1 MNNDETAELFE
12 RGVANFIDPEGSF
25 KDKVLK
31 KKRGEYEKDVVIK
44 LGADPNRPDIHL
56 GHAVILRKLR
66 QFQDIGCK
74 VVFVVGDFTARI
86 GDPSGRSKVRPEI
99 EQAEVDRNAAT
110 YIAQIGKILRT
121 DDPKLFAWIRNSDW
135 FTSITDL
142 NLPDDTKVTMKLEK
156 EGKSSEIDFPPS
168 SLIGKAIAYERS
180 RMQTRSLG
188 RPNISNIT
196 MTSFLW
202 TLKHITHQRL
212 IERDMFQDRIK
223 SGEELYMHEL
233 MYPVLQGVDSFVLS
247 EIFGSCDL
255 EIGGT
260 DQTFNN
266 LMGRDVMKANH
277 RDPQSVMTLE
287 ILPGTDGGEKM
298 GKSLDNYIGI
308 TEEPR
313 EIFGKVMSIPD
324 SVMGKYYELA
334 TYTPLAEVEE
344 IEKKLEKGTLHP
356 RDVKLR
362 LAREIVAIY
371 HGDSAAKEAEEGF
384 IETFS
389 KGAAPKDVETVKVT
403 SGSKLVEVLLSQGL
417 VESRSEFARLLKE
430 GAVKD
435 AETGEAYTEMSVER
449 PVTLRIGK
457 HRFIKV
463 EVI

>member
-1 MNNDETAELFE
+1 MSNDETAELFE

-25 KDKVLK
+25 KEKILK
-31 KKRGEYEKDVVIK
+31 KIKGEYDKDIVIK

-86 GDPSGRSKVRPEI
+86 GDPSGKSKVRPEI
-99 EQAEVDRNAAT
+99 EQAEVERNAAT

-121 DDPKLFAWIRNSDW
+121 DDPKLFSWIRNSDW
-135 FTSITDL
+135 FLNITDL
-142 NLPDDTKVTMKLEK
+142 NLPDDTKVNMDIKGQSIKIE
-156 EGKSSEIDFPPS
+156 PN
-168 SLIGKAIAYERS
+168 SLIGKAIVYGES
-180 RMQTRSLG
+180 RMQKK
-188 RPNISNIT
+188 ISPSINVIT

-202 TLKHITHQRL
+202 TLKHLTHQRL
-212 IERDMFQDRIK
+212 IDRDMFQERLK
-223 SGEELYMHEL
+223 KGEELYMHEL
-233 MYPVLQGVDSFVLS
+233 MYPVLQGIDSFV
-247 EIFGSCDL
+247 IAQIYGSCDL

-266 LMGRDVMKANH
+266 LMGREVMKTNH
-277 RDPQSVMTLE
+277 KDPQSVMTLE

-308 TEEPR
+308 AEEAG

-324 SVMGKYYELA
+324 SVMTKYYELA

-344 IEKKLEKGTLHP
+344 IKAKLESGKLHP
-356 RDVKLR
+356 RDAKLR
-362 LAREIVAIY
+362 LAREITAIY
-371 HGDSAAKEAEEGF
+371 HGDKQAKEAEENF

-389 KGAAPKDVETVKVT
+389 KGGTPKDIETVKVS

-417 VESRSEFARLLKE
+417 VDSKSEFQRLQKE

-435 AETGEAYTEMSVER
+435 AERGEAIMDQTVEKNMTVR
-449 PVTLRIGK
+449 VGK
-457 HRFIKV
+457 HRFIKI
-463 EVI
+463 EVM